1 MRLSRKLPMVA
12 ALFAIVSISA
22 TAVVGLY
29 SNATNLARQEYQKL
43 EAIADGRRNEAKA
56 YLGSVRNDANF
67 LASSPIVQ
75 QALYGLTGAWK
86 FLGDKPEAEL
96 KARYIAGNPN
106 PPDKRMLM
114 DTAKKDAFDR
124 AHRQNHAY
132 FREHVQSGN
141 LADILL
147 ADPDGNIIYTV
158 VKAADI
164 GANLVTGELKDDA
177 LGQAYQKALKAGPQ
191 DPPILTTFESYA
203 PADGEKSAF
212 VVAPVRMN
220 DRVIGVLAIRVS
232 SRLLNPMFANNTGL
246 GETGETVLVDA
257 KGALVS
263 DGGKAEK
270 SGLNAQAL
278 NSPLVEKAL
287 SAGSS
292 TGMIDNYRGM
302 TSYAALS
309 RLEFGEM
316 KLAVIAL
323 IGRHEVNAALF
334 EGVSGVMIVSLVMVV
349 MGTIAGILFSR
360 TITNPIS
367 TLVSSMNRLAT
378 GNVDV
383 KLQNEMRA
391 DEIGDMVRSV
401 AVFRQAAIEK
411 QRLSEETDD
420 ARARADQERRE
431 RDQLRAEDQRQLTFA
446 IDSLGAALQRLSAGD
461 LTAKIEHPFAGNL
474 ERLRHDFNDSLERLS
489 RTMAAVQGNVIR
501 MNQRVGEVGSAAT
514 ELSSRAVEQK
524 ESLGETSTTIRAL
537 MDAIR
542 DLGAKA
548 ENASALANEA
558 RRNSD
563 QSAQIVV
570 DAVDAMRRI
579 EGASREISQIINV
592 IDEIAFQTNLLA
604 LNAGVEAARAGEAGK
619 GFAVVAQEVR
629 ELAQR
634 SAKAA
639 KDIKALITKS
649 GQEVASGVGLVEQ
662 TGAVLSSIA
671 GQVVDINDQIHAIA
685 EGTSRQTSD
694 LNAINAA
701 VSRMEVASDKSMQAT
716 GQTAQNVTLLSSD
729 ADALAGLISQFN
741 MADSDYRSE
750 QMPSFSGGASTSSA
764 SSRPKKPSDRP
775 NIDFGT
781 PVPPQNPRPRLS
793 DSLRPPA
800 PSADAPKKPRSSL
813 FSSLGKR
820 IESVDSATRPKRPV
834 ASPARELLGKVSSGL
849 GIKKSEE
856 QNWEEF

>member
-29 SNATNLARQEYQKL
+29 SNATNLAKQEYQKL

-75 QALYGLTGAWK
+75 QALYGLSGAWK
-86 FLGDKPEAEL
+86 FLGDTPEAEL
-96 KARYIAGNPN
+96 KARYVTGNPN

-132 FREHVQSGN
+132 FREHVLSGN

-147 ADPDGNIIYTV
+147 ADPDGNILYTV

-164 GANLVTGELKDDA
+164 GSNLLTGPLKDDA
-177 LGQAYQKALKAGPQ
+177 LGRAFQAALKAAP
-191 DPPILTTFESYA
+191 DAAPILTVFETYA
-203 PADGEKSAF
+203 PADGQKSAF
-212 VVAPVRMN
+212 VVTPVRMN

-232 SRLLNPMFANNTGL
+232 SKFLNPMFANDTGL
-246 GETGETVLVDA
+246 GETGESL
-257 KGALVS
+257 LVS
-263 DGGKAEK
+263 ADGMLVTDSAKLQQ
-270 SGLNAQAL
+270 SGLAAERVA
-278 NSPLVEKAL
+278 SPLIEKAL
-287 SAGSS
+287 ANGSA
-292 TGMIDNYRGM
+292 TGMLENYRGM

-309 RLEFGEM
+309 RLELGDV
-316 KLAVIAL
+316 KLAVVAL

-334 EGVSGVMIVSLVMVV
+334 EGISGVMIVSLIMVV

-367 TLVSSMNRLAT
+367 ALVSSMNRLAT

-411 QRLSEETDD
+411 LRLSDETDE

-431 RDQLRAEDQRQLTFA
+431 RDALRAEDQRQLSFA
-446 IDSLGAALQRLSAGD
+446 IDSLGNALERLSAGD

-474 ERLRHDFNDSLERLS
+474 ERLRHDFNESLERLS

-501 MNQRVGEVGSAAT
+501 MNQRVVEVGSAAT
-514 ELSSRAVEQK
+514 ELTSRAVEQK

-537 MDAIR
+537 MEAIR
-542 DLGAKA
+542 ELGGKA
-548 ENASALANEA
+548 ENASALANAA
-558 RRNSD
+558 RKNSD

-671 GQVVDINDQIHAIA
+671 GQVVEINDQIHAIA

-701 VSRMEVASDKSMQAT
+701 ISRMEVASDKSLQAT

-729 ADALAGLISQFN
+729 SDALTGLLSQFN
-741 MADSDYRSE
+741 MADRDYRSE
-750 QMPSFSGGASTSSA
+750 QMPSFSGGASA
-764 SSRPKKPSDRP
+764 SSGPSRPAKPSDRP
-775 NIDFGT
+775 NMDFGT
-781 PVPPQNPRPRLS
+781 PVPPQNPRPRFA
-793 DSLRPPA
+793 DSLRPPVA
-800 PSADAPKKPRSSL
+800 AADAPKKPRSSL

-856 QNWEEF
+856 ANWEEF